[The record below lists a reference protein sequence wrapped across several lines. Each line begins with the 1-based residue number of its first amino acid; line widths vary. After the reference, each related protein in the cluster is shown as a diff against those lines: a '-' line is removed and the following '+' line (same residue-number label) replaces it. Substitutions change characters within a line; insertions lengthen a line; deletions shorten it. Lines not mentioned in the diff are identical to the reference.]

1 MSSAVASHGLSG
13 ASPALAASASAR
25 TPAMPSWHRKV
36 RSSATEASRVRS
48 GAAVACPSSAAA
60 AQRSAFDGL
69 PSNASIC
76 APSTATRG

>member
-1 MSSAVASHGLSG
+1 MSRAVASHGLSG

-48 GAAVACPSSAAA
+48 GAAACPRSAAA